1 MCTTSSTNGIDTCRD
16 GFLLDVL
23 SLVPRVLKLIYN
35 QHRIYCNIFII
46 TNLWRDILRNIFQSW
61 KSHIVGITDVTLNL
75 KTYILYFRIRHA
87 KKKPYHCTIFISTK
101 ICFAFRYI
109 ILIRV
114 ELTRSMCCFGVTRK
128 RNITRNNVD
137 PDLKHY
143 LLSLNNKELIKTCFI
158 QQSKC

>member
-16 GFLLDVL
+16 VSLLDVL

-46 TNLWRDILRNIFQSW
+46 TNLYILSNIFQSL

-87 KKKPYHCTIFISTK
+87 KKIPNHCTIFISTK
-101 ICFAFRYI
+101 LYFAFRYI
-109 ILIRV
+109 ILVRV

-143 LLSLNNKELIKTCFI
+143 LLSLNSKELIITCFI